1 MSNDYADEAIRAVY
15 RLYAAID
22 AGDLEGAVGSF
33 TADAVYRTSIAEA
46 RGRQE
51 ITEFLD
57 GRINREGRESVHI
70 LTNVW
75 ASSIEPEEV
84 VVEAQIMLY
93 DRLEGPASPHE
104 LIRIVPSKHRLR
116 LVDGNWLIAHR

>member
-1 MSNDYADEAIRAVY
+1 VSNDCADEAIRAVY

-22 AGDLEGAVGSF
+22 AGDVEGAVGSF

-46 RGRQE
+46 RGTRE
-51 ITEFLD
+51 ITEFFD
-57 GRINREGRESVHI
+57 GRINQEGRESVHI
-70 LTNVW
+70 LANVW
-75 ASSIEPEEV
+75 ASSIEPEEI

-93 DRLEGPASPHE
+93 DRLDGPASPHE
-104 LIRIVPSKHRLR
+104 LVRIVASEHHLR